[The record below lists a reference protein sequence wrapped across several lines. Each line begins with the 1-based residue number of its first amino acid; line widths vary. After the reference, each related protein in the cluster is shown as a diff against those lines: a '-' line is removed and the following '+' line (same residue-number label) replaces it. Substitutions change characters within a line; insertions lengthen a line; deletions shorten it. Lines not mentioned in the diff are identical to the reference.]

1 MLYTTI
7 YRLLFENEDRY
18 DLKIENDKLIYTE
31 KIHIGPMTMMTIT
44 TYNIYDLLIDKIPDL
59 TYEEVNDLKN
69 KIKKIN
75 IEWNK

>member
-1 MLYTTI
+1 
-7 YRLLFENEDRY
+7 
-18 DLKIENDKLIYTE
+18 
-31 KIHIGPMTMMTIT
+31 MMAIT